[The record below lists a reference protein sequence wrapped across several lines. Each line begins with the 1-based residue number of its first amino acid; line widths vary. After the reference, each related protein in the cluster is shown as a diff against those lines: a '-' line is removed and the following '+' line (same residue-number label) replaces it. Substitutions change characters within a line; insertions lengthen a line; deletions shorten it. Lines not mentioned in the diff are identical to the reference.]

1 MIIFLTFCLFVWLY
15 IRFSRRYEK
24 SVAFFHPYCDAGGG
38 GEKVLWEAVNAVRQ
52 TFPSYQIFV
61 YTGDDASSSDI
72 LFRAESRF
80 NLKISD
86 VKLVKLKWRW
96 LVEVTVSNFSF
107 SKFWQFYE
115 THIKLKHGLILPL
128 LANLLDR
135 FSWHLKQ

>member
-1 MIIFLTFCLFVWLY
+1 MIIFLTFSLFVWLY

-52 TFPSYQIFV
+52 TFPNYQIFV

-96 LVEVTVSNFSF
+96 LVEVRVSHLVSQLVVKCALQIRDLSLFDSELRT
-107 SKFWQFYE
+107 WQ
-115 THIKLKHGLILPL
+115 TISNVP
-128 LANLLDR
+128 
-135 FSWHLKQ
+135 

>member
-1 MIIFLTFCLFVWLY
+1 MIIFLTFSLFVWLY

-52 TFPSYQIFV
+52 TFPNYQIFV

-96 LVEVTVSNFSF
+96 LVEVKVSQIVIYLACSTVG
-107 SKFWQFYE
+107 
-115 THIKLKHGLILPL
+115 T
-128 LANLLDR
+128 
-135 FSWHLKQ
+135 